1 MKEGVKYFENVD
13 ALASERFEAKEQSY
27 SLLRS
32 EMKTY

>member
-13 ALASERFEAKEQSY
+13 VLEYFDGMESY
-27 SLLRS
+27 PLFRS

>member
-13 ALASERFEAKEQSY
+13 VLEYFDGMEQSY
-27 SLLRS
+27 PLFRS